1 MRITLLAAGFV
12 IGERCQLIA
21 THVDCWVPVARVW
34 SRTSRRLQ
42 QHRLSSGPISG
53 QAFTS
58 VFNPP
63 GPPRSRPSSIISAL
77 KNPHGILTTEGKDG
91 CCVRDMMKQS
101 GADIKSW
108 TDKAPTQAK
117 DGTCRPTRT
126 FVVEVGSR
134 HGMAWPTCRG
144 TCCIDFGSSKVG
156 FLRLQ
161 PAHPGCIPSASWPWP
176 APTPACCQIGL
187 AHGRAQRQFSTHC
200 RVPDQWPLRTSG
212 SDHSIPPRLTL
223 CCAPSCRARRKMW

>member
-21 THVDCWVPVARVW
+21 THVDCWVPVV
-34 SRTSRRLQ
+34 SLVFFSQTSRRLQ
-42 QHRLSSGPISG
+42 QQLLSSGPISDL
-53 QAFTS
+53 AFTS

-63 GPPRSRPSSIISAL
+63 PPLVPAPAQSSVLL
-77 KNPHGILTTEGKDG
+77 KTHILTTEGKDG

-108 TDKAPTQAK
+108 TDKTPTQAK
-117 DGTCRPTRT
+117 DGTCRPSRT

-134 HGMAWPTCRG
+134 HGMAWPTCLG
-144 TCCIDFGSSKVG
+144 TSCIDFGSSKVG
-156 FLRLQ
+156 FSRLQ

-187 AHGRAQRQFSTHC
+187 AHGRAQRQFSAHC
-200 RVPDQWPLRTSG
+200 RVPDQWPLRT
-212 SDHSIPPRLTL
+212 
-223 CCAPSCRARRKMW
+223 